1 MSTNYYH
8 PDTLEHIRNPLPA
21 VADWAHATALAVPA
35 YDPQT
40 QQCRFVSG
48 AWLVEEVPGK
58 SNDEIIKELT
68 TALEQHY
75 DATAQQKR
83 YDNRYTCA
91 LRAGYSGPFQ
101 AEGQAFA
108 VWMDTCNAHGYQI
121 IADVLDG
128 KRTIPTATELVAEL
142 PVITWPV

>member
-1 MSTNYYH
+1 MFLYYYYNITTGTYVGCGNE
-8 PDTLEHIRNPLPA
+8 PTAPA
-21 VADWAHATALAVPA
+21 GCEARATAPEPKPKT
-35 YDPQT
+35 D
-40 QQCRFVSG
+40 
-48 AWLVEEVPGK
+48 
-58 SNDEIIKELT
+58 DEIINDLT
-68 TALEQHY
+68 TDLENHY
-75 DATAQQKR
+75 DTVAQEKR